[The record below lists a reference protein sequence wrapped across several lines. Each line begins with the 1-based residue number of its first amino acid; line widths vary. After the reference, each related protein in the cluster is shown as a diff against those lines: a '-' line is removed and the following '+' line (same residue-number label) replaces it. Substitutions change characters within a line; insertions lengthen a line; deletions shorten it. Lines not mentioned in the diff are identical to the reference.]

1 MAKAINLNYRRE
13 GPNSI
18 YSSYC
23 SSFAYH
29 KCGLAIL
36 NTLYC
41 LGGGAF

>member
-1 MAKAINLNYRRE
+1 MAKAINLNYSRE

-36 NTLYC
+36 NTLYR